1 MLRGL
6 REQKVKL
13 IPGKELPKAM
23 AKASHLYMLH
33 MMPQQLPFPKSQDF
47 MVQQLSLEKEE
58 IPLVIAHL
66 LQQFD
71 DLFQD
76 PQGLPPSRGVYD
88 HRIPLKDNA
97 KPVNIRPYRYPLKQK
112 DIIEQLVQDML
123 DSGIIQPSSNPFTS
137 PVVLVSK
144 KDGTSRLCVDYKE
157 LNNQT
162 IKDKFPIPLV
172 EKLMDELAGSRI
184 FNKID
189 LKAGYHQ
196 LRVAEEHVFKTAFKT
211 HSGHFEFLVMPFGL
225 TNAPATF
232 QSLMN
237 HIFRPYLR
245 KFVLVFFDDILVYS
259 SSSLQQ
265 HVSHL
270 SLVFSVI
277 RDHSLV
283 AKKSKCT
290 FGISRVEYLGHYVS
304 AEGISTDPKKVE
316 VVQKW
321 PTPTTVKELR
331 SFLGLARYYRKF
343 MKGHALI
350 AKPLTQLLKKGEFY
364 WGPEVDLAFH
374 QLKQALTS
382 APVLAL
388 PNFSQPFVCL
398 LYTSP
403 SPRD

>member
-1 MLRGL
+1 
-6 REQKVKL
+6 
-13 IPGKELPKAM
+13 
-23 AKASHLYMLH
+23 
-33 MMPQQLPFPKSQDF
+33 
-47 MVQQLSLEKEE
+47 
-58 IPLVIAHL
+58 
-66 LQQFD
+66 
-71 DLFQD
+71 
-76 PQGLPPSRGVYD
+76 
-88 HRIPLKDNA
+88 
-97 KPVNIRPYRYPLKQK
+97 LKQK

-316 VVQKW
+316 AVQRW

-331 SFLGLARYYRKF
+331 SFLGLAGYYRQF
-343 MKGHALI
+343 IRDYALI
-350 AKPLTQLLKKGEFY
+350 AKPLTQLLKKGEFC
-364 WGPEVDLAFH
+364 WGPEAKLAFQH
-374 QLKQALTS
+374 ITQALIS

-388 PNFSQPFVCL
+388 PNFSQPFVVETDASAGGIGAVLMQSGHPLAFISRALGPKWQQLSVYEKDL
-398 LYTSP
+398 LAVVHAVQK
-403 SPRD
+403 